1 LKIDTL
7 IVGQGLAGSVLAWH
21 LSEKGQRLL
30 VVDRDE
36 PHTSSKVA
44 AGLVTPLAGAR
55 FNLPGGL
62 ETRLDHARAFY
73 WKHEEA
79 SGATFFHHRRIAR
92 LFQSEAERAAW
103 NARLEKEGERY
114 ARFHAP
120 LAIDEARFHAPH
132 GGFEM
137 KEGGWLDVP
146 AFLEYTRQALLERA
160 AYAIGQVK
168 STDVVLE
175 DEGIRWKNVS
185 ASRVVFCE
193 GWRGNQNRFFDWIP
207 MNAAL
212 GDILDLEMPELE
224 EEGRIISRGGW
235 LIPQGGGRFRAGSN
249 YRHQFTS
256 ETPGESGKAE
266 VLEKLGRITSVAP
279 RVVGHRAAVRPVIRR
294 SQVFLGVHP
303 AHRRVAFFNGLG
315 SKGVLNAP
323 WYAAQLAAHLLDGTP
338 LPDDADLA
346 NNHF

>member
-1 LKIDTL
+1 MKIDTL
-7 IVGQGLAGSVLAWH
+7 IVGQGLAGSVLAWQ

-36 PHTSSKVA
+36 PNTSSKVA

-55 FNLPGGL
+55 FNLPDGL
-62 ETRLDHARAFY
+62 ETRLDFARAFY

-79 SGATFFHHRRIAR
+79 SGSTFFHHRRIAR
-92 LFQSEAERAAW
+92 LFQSEAERTSW
-103 NARLEKEGERY
+103 YARLASSGERY
-114 ARFHAP
+114 ARFHEP
-120 LAIDEARFHAPH
+120 LMIDEARFHAPH

-168 STDVVLE
+168 SADVVLE
-175 DEGIRWKNVS
+175 DGGIRWKNVT

-212 GDILDLEMPELE
+212 GDILDLEMPDLE
-224 EEGRIISRGGW
+224 DEARIISRGGW

-249 YRHQFTS
+249 YRHQFTN
-256 ETPGESGKAE
+256 EEPDESGKAE
-266 VLEKLGRITSVAP
+266 VLEKIGRITPMLP
-279 RVVGHRAAVRPVIRR
+279 RVIGHRAAARPVIRR

-303 AHRRVAFFNGLG
+303 AHRQVAFFNGLG

-323 WYAAQLAAHLLDGTP
+323 WYAAQLAGHLLDGTP
-338 LPDDADLA
+338 LPADADLA